1 MRWSVFAH
9 TLRSGWQDVL
19 LWGGG
24 LGLMGLLITAMVP
37 AFESFELIGFL
48 EQMPPALLALA
59 GFGED
64 LESLATPEGIIA
76 AGFFSK
82 MVLIFTVYPV
92 VMGMRITANEEHHGI
107 MDTVLS
113 LPLSRRRLM
122 LEKFLAYSLLIVA
135 VMVVAT
141 AGLIAG
147 TIFNGVAVNTGLL
160 LILSVSLIPLLIF
173 VLALTAF
180 LGAVF
185 PRKRLVTGTITGIIA
200 VSFLLYTVATMIT
213 ADWMNIPAA
222 LSFFS
227 YYDPQLILSRGG
239 FMPLEMSVLLA
250 GALLLMGSS
259 LWFFEQRDLA

>member
-1 MRWSVFAH
+1 MRWSVFKH
-9 TLRSGWQDVL
+9 TLHDGWQDVL

-24 LGLMGLLITAMVP
+24 IGLMGLLITAMVP
-37 AFESFELIGFL
+37 AFESFELVGFL
-48 EQMPPALLALA
+48 EGMPPALLALA

-92 VMGMRITANEEHHGI
+92 VMGLRITANDEDKGI

-113 LPLSRRRLM
+113 LPVSRQRLM
-122 LEKFLAYSLLIVA
+122 LEKFLAYSLLIIA

-141 AGLIAG
+141 LGLLAG
-147 TIFNGVAVNTGLL
+147 TVVNGVEVNNGLL
-160 LILSVSLIPLLIF
+160 IILSISLVPMLIF

-185 PRKRLVTGTITGIIA
+185 PRKQMVIGVMTGIIA
-200 VSFLLYTVATMIT
+200 GSFLLYTVATMIT
-213 ADWMNIPAA
+213 ADWIAIPAA

-227 YYDPQLILSRGG
+227 YYDPQTILSRGSM
-239 FMPLEMSVLLA
+239 MPLELTVLTGA
-250 GALLLMGSS
+250 ALLLMGSS
-259 LWFFEQRDLA
+259 LWLFERRDLA